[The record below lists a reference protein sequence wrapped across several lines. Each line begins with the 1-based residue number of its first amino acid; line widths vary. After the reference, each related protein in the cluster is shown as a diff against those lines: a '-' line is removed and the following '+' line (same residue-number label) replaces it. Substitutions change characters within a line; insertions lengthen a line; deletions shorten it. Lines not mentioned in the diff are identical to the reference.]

1 MTSPPAL
8 SVNCD
13 NRKAMGKEIWHRN
26 KIEKSTKNDNIELRK
41 KKMTKWKSNFKS
53 IKNYNVSSESGKNW
67 KVMTIYLVIVTVRIE
82 IIAKMIVMLLN
93 KDNNK

>member
-1 MTSPPAL
+1 MT
-8 SVNCD
+8 
-13 NRKAMGKEIWHRN
+13 
-26 KIEKSTKNDNIELRK
+26 IEKLWEKKYGTELRLKNQQKNDNIDLRK

>member
-1 MTSPPAL
+1 MTLGLNREGTKQKYTCQKWYWKVGVKYEFIDLTFPPAL

-13 NRKAMGKEIWHRN
+13 NRKAMGKEIWHRT

-53 IKNYNVSSESGKNW
+53 IKN
-67 KVMTIYLVIVTVRIE
+67 
-82 IIAKMIVMLLN
+82 
-93 KDNNK
+93 